1 MAKKLELLDIAAH
14 YELTTVNVHVKTEN
28 KKYLVQFLVDNEI
41 LDSSALP
48 LVLVTQTGLQMRELQ
63 IQKQIEFE
71 KLRAEQE
78 KLKIDMEVKERE
90 RQYNLRMT
98 ELEMQ
103 NMTVK
108 RQPLDSG
115 AHFDVTKPA
124 GLTFLRSKPQTCVK
138 ECYANITQSSMK
150 KVSVVDAATHTDPI
164 TILDSAVQSN
174 ATNTNRKT
182 EELQKEKGKTNTTN
196 KSQTKTPI
204 EEEKG
209 LKKSHHGD
217 DMKRLEETT
226 TERKTSKK
234 SIISTYERT
243 NTIKI

>member
-1 MAKKLELLDIAAH
+1 
-14 YELTTVNVHVKTEN
+14 
-28 KKYLVQFLVDNEI
+28 
-41 LDSSALP
+41 
-48 LVLVTQTGLQMRELQ
+48 
-63 IQKQIEFE
+63 
-71 KLRAEQE
+71 
-78 KLKIDMEVKERE
+78 
-90 RQYNLRMT
+90 
-98 ELEMQ
+98 MQ

-124 GLTFLRSKPQTCVK
+124 DLTFLRSKPQTCVK

-150 KVSVVDAATHTDPI
+150 KVSVVDAATQTDPI

-196 KSQTKTPI
+196 KVKQRHLLRRKKA
-204 EEEKG
+204 EAG

-226 TERKTSKK
+226 TERKTSTK

-243 NTIKI
+243 NKIKI